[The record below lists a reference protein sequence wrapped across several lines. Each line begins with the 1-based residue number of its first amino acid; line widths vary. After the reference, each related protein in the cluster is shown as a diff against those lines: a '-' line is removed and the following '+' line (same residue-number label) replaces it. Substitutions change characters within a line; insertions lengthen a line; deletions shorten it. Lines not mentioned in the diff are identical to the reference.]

1 MKKVFKGITAMA
13 LLCLAA
19 QGATVNTT
27 IAITGTGK
35 SASGSITA
43 TGTVSFTGG
52 LTGSGTFSSN
62 FSLTNA
68 STLQGIIPVSFTVT
82 TGSITG
88 TLTGTLT
95 ASPTLLLQVL
105 TATSSASGTGT
116 MAITAGTAGFAGAT
130 GSFASVNVA
139 GAGSGSTGSGAGTF
153 TITGPGTLTLAGST
167 GPAPPAITSVLNNYG
182 LIPPGFP
189 NYGIAPGAL
198 FIIKG
203 TGLADPTAQAILQ
216 SSASP
221 GIPLTLNGAILSV
234 TVNGTTVYPGIYYA
248 TATQIAAVLPA
259 ATPLGTGTVTVTY
272 NGSATATAAIQVVRA
287 ALGLGTYNGLAIAT
301 NPTTGALYTYTN
313 SIKPGDTIVLWGS
326 GLGAISADSDTVF
339 TSTPHAGSVP
349 LQIYIGG
356 VQATVLYAG
365 DSGYPGVNQLDVT
378 VPTSV
383 SPGCNVS
390 LVAVSGSGSILTT
403 SNSTAIAVSP
413 SGGVCSDPLFGTD
426 GTATTTLSGKTNI
439 STGSV
444 ILAHSVSPGST
455 AGTTQT
461 NDIAEASFQKTDG
474 SSVTASGVRSS
485 VGSCS
490 ITQNVTGT
498 PGTGSTTG
506 LDAGVIS
513 VTGPAASATLTPL
526 GSASP
531 GLSLAQLAT
540 GFIPST
546 GGAFTFK
553 GTGGA
558 DVGSFSVTVNFPNP
572 AVAWTNQAAAATINR
587 VSGATFTWTG
597 GAANSYVEITG
608 SSAAASGGAVGNYY
622 CFAPASAGTFTVPN
636 FVLLGLPSGTGSTS
650 LTNTT
655 SYTAFTA
662 TGLDTAFAFGFLQT
676 QAKTIYQ

>member
-1 MKKVFKGITAMA
+1 MKKILKGITAIA
-13 LLCLAA
+13 VLCLAA
-19 QGATVNTT
+19 QAATVNTT
-27 IAITGTGK
+27 IAVTGTGK

-43 TGTVSFTGG
+43 TGTVNFTGG
-52 LTGSGTFSSN
+52 LTGSGTFSSS
-62 FSLTNA
+62 FSLTSA
-68 STLQGIIPVSFTVT
+68 TTLQGIIPVSFTVT

-116 MAITAGTAGFAGAT
+116 MAITTGTAGFAGAT
-130 GSFASVNVA
+130 GSFASVTVA

-167 GPAPPAITSVLNNYG
+167 GPAAPTITSVLNNYG
-182 LIPPGFP
+182 LIPAGFP
-189 NYGIAPGAL
+189 NSGIAPGAL

-203 TGLADPTAQAILQ
+203 TGMADPTAQAILQ

-221 GIPLTLNGAILSV
+221 GIPLTFNGASLSV

-259 ATPLGTGTVTVTY
+259 ATPLGAGTVSVTY
-272 NGSATATAAIQVVRA
+272 NGSAAGTAAIQVVSA

-301 NPTTGALYTYTN
+301 NPVTGALYTYTN

-339 TSTPHAGSVP
+339 TSTPHAATVP

-378 VPTSV
+378 VPLSV
-383 SPGCNVS
+383 SSGCNVS

-403 SNSTAIAVSP
+403 SNSTAIPVAA

-426 GTATTTLSGKTNI
+426 GNATTTLSGKTSIN
-439 STGSV
+439 TGTV
-444 ILAHSVSPGST
+444 LLAHSVSPGST

-461 NDIAEASFQKTDG
+461 NDIAEASFIKSAG
-474 SSVTASGVRSS
+474 GSVTTSGTRAS

-490 ITQNVTGT
+490 VTQTITSTAGT
-498 PGTGSTTG
+498 STTTG
-506 LDAGVIS
+506 LDAGIIS
-513 VTGPAASATLTPL
+513 VTGPSASATLASL

-587 VSGATFTWTG
+587 VSGASFTWTG

-608 SSAAASGGAVGNYY
+608 SSSASSGATGSFY
-622 CFAPASAGTFTVPN
+622 CFAPASAGQFTVPN
-636 FVLLGLPSGTGSTS
+636 FVLLGLPSGSGNTS

-662 TGLDTAFAFGFLQT
+662 TGLDTGFALGFLQT
-676 QAKTIYQ
+676 QTKTIYQ